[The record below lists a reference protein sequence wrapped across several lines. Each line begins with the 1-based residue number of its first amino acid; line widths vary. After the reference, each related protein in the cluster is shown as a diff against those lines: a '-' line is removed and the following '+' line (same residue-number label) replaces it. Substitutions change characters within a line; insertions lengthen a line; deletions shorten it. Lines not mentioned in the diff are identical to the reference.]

1 MQLCHCGVL
10 LLSTMLK
17 LAIEWAA
24 FSLQKAGSCVVKRLQ
39 FELFGKTGTH
49 RILGGKL

>member
-17 LAIEWAA
+17 LTIEWA
-24 FSLQKAGSCVVKRLQ
+24 FSLQKAGSCVVKELQ
-39 FELFGKTGTH
+39 FKLFGKTGTH
-49 RILGGKL
+49 RILGVKFD